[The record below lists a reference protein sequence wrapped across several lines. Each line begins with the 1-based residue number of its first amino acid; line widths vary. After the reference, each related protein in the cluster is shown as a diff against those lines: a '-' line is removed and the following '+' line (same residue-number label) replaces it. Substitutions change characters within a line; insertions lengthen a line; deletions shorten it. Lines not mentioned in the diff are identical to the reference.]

1 MSTESTPDGGQ
12 AMTTMS
18 CPVCGKRVSA
28 GAFCA
33 RCGAYLSPQRG
44 DWADGLRIRAYAAA
58 PGEHVLRLS
67 VVSSLFPRLP
77 RRCVGAFRVGLA
89 ALLAV
94 LVVCALLRWQPPL
107 IALSTVGLPLVFLT
121 SLRLSDVYYDLPVR
135 TLVVTAL
142 LAVGLGVGWAL
153 LTGPVI
159 AHSYDVTLLSG
170 MTGGR
175 ALWERL
181 AVPLGGAVL
190 MLVPVVLARMSR
202 PAIRESLD
210 GFVIGSLGAI
220 SFTAAAT
227 LTRLAPQL
235 ATGVV
240 AHDRPLGS
248 LLVEAG
254 IQGLAVPLTAAAGG
268 GMVGAGLWFRR
279 RAGALPQHRLQR
291 LPARLPESAVV
302 LIVYAGWGLI
312 DIARLQQGVH
322 MGLYL
327 VMTVFALLALRVVL
341 QAALLREE
349 PEPGSGGPLL
359 CANCDQVVPDMAFCA
374 DCGVATNASS
384 RSSRTT
390 RRLNDTRAFIP
401 GQW

>member
-77 RRCVGAFRVGLA
+77 RRCVSAFRVGLA
-89 ALLAV
+89 AVLAV
-94 LVVCALLRWQPPL
+94 LVVCALLGWQPPL
-107 IALSTVGLPLVFLT
+107 IALSTVGLPLVFFT
-121 SLRLSDVYYDLPVR
+121 YLRLIDVYHDLPVR

-175 ALWERL
+175 PVGERL
-181 AVPLGGAVL
+181 AIPLGGAVL
-190 MLVPVVLARMSR
+190 MLVPLVLARMSR

-210 GFVIGSLGAI
+210 GFVIGALGAI

-235 ATGVV
+235 PTGVV
-240 AHDRPLGS
+240 AHDRPISS
-248 LLVEAG
+248 LLIEAT
-254 IQGLAVPLTAAAGG
+254 IQDSEGTLTAPDR
-268 GMVGAGLWFRR
+268 GAMR
-279 RAGALPQHRLQR
+279 RATRFVQRPARCRQPHPWQR
-291 LPARLPESAVV
+291 LPARL
-302 LIVYAGWGLI
+302 
-312 DIARLQQGVH
+312 
-322 MGLYL
+322 
-327 VMTVFALLALRVVL
+327 
-341 QAALLREE
+341 
-349 PEPGSGGPLL
+349 
-359 CANCDQVVPDMAFCA
+359 
-374 DCGVATNASS
+374 
-384 RSSRTT
+384 
-390 RRLNDTRAFIP
+390 
-401 GQW
+401 